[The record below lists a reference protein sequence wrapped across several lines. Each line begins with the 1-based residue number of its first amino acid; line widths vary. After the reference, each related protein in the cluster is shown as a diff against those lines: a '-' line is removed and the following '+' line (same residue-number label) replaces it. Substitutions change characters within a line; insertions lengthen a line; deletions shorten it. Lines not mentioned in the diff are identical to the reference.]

1 MSKIFEVLKKDN
13 AIDLAEIDQES
24 GRGPNT
30 PLEEA
35 APLGE
40 GLSTSAHIP
49 AGRVVSL
56 RVSAMAPI
64 FPFAEEAHSAASEQY
79 RIIRT
84 KILHS
89 AKKPRLIV
97 ISGACTGDGK
107 TITSINVAASLS
119 LKASGAVLLVDTD
132 LRRPRIAHLLGIPSA
147 PGLADVLCGRA
158 CLDEALVRTQEFPT
172 LSILPAGEGAEN
184 AAELLDSDQWRGLIQ
199 EIRSRFSHAIMDATP
214 AAVVADYELLQ
225 HVADGVIVVVRPDHT
240 DRKACLTLLQSV
252 PREKLIGV
260 VLNCVEESWLWNTPG
275 YYSYYGRNRDVSSQQ
290 GVESQQGTR

>member
-1 MSKIFEVLKKDN
+1 MSKIFEVLKRDN
-13 AIDLAEIDQES
+13 AIDLAEIEPES
-24 GRGPNT
+24 GKAPNASV
-30 PLEEA
+30 EEA
-35 APLGE
+35 ARSGN
-40 GLSTSAHIP
+40 GLAPSALIQV
-49 AGRVVSL
+49 GRVVSL
-56 RVSAMAPI
+56 RVSAVAPI
-64 FPFAEEAHSAASEQY
+64 FPFSEEAHSAASEQY

-97 ISGACTGDGK
+97 VSGACTGDGK

-119 LKASGAVLLVDTD
+119 LKASAPVLLVDTD
-132 LRRPRIAHLLGIPSA
+132 LRRPRIAELLGIPSA

-172 LSILPAGEGAEN
+172 LSILPAGEGMEN
-184 AAELLDSDQWRGLIQ
+184 AAELLDSDEWRGLIL

-240 DRKACLTLLQSV
+240 DREACLSLLQSV
-252 PREKLIGV
+252 PREKLIGA
-260 VLNCVEESWLWNTPG
+260 VLNCVEESWLWSTPG
-275 YYSYYGRNRDVSSQQ
+275 YYSYYGRNRDVSSRQA
-290 GVESQQGTR
+290 TR